1 MGEAHTTYSKGRR
14 SLRWLIEKVADCFS
28 VEAEDLKSGSRSR
41 KVAEAR
47 AVLCDI
53 AVRELGLACAFL
65 SEELRISP
73 SAVSKAAVRGRG
85 LLDNSAVKGLL
96 ESP

>member
-1 MGEAHTTYSKGRR
+1 M
-14 SLRWLIEKVADCFS
+14 
-28 VEAEDLKSGSRSR
+28 EAEDLKSGSRSR

-47 AVLCDI
+47 AALCYV
-53 AVRELGLACAFL
+53 AVRELGLAGARL
-65 SEELRISP
+65 AEELRISP

-85 LLDNSAVKGLL
+85 VLDKSVIKGLL

>member
-1 MGEAHTTYSKGRR
+1 M
-14 SLRWLIEKVADCFS
+14 RWLIEKVADRFG

-41 KVAEAR
+41 RVAEAR
-47 AVLCDI
+47 PALCDM
-53 AVRELGLACAFL
+53 AVRELGLACAFI

-85 LLDNSAVKGLL
+85 LLDNSHVKGLL